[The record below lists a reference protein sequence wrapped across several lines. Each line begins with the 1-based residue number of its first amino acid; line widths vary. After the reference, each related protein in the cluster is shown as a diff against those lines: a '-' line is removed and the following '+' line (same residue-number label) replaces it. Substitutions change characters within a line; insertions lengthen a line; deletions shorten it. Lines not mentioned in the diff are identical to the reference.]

1 MQRLELAFFL
11 ITDAQTKPLQ
21 LDGGCKEPSGAPG
34 LAVWSCSCS
43 SCSSSSGRMQ
53 VCVRVWIKITGLLT
67 NTQNFTSWL
76 STRCSAAV
84 MPSKLEGAMDALI
97 TVFHNYSGSEG
108 DKYKLSK
115 GELKE
120 LLNSELTDF
129 LMSQKDP
136 MLVEKIMNDLDSNKD
151 NEVDFNE
158 FVVLVAALTVACND
172 FFQEQQKKKSKEEKK
187 GK

>member
-1 MQRLELAFFL
+1 MYFQCRCMEGCGLRSQGYYGATPVLSCIVTTTE
-11 ITDAQTKPLQ
+11 
-21 LDGGCKEPSGAPG
+21 DGPSCTGY
-34 LAVWSCSCS
+34 SKTTS
-43 SCSSSSGRMQ
+43 STPENS
-53 VCVRVWIKITGLLT
+53 LFT
-67 NTQNFTSWL
+67 NTQNFTSQL

-129 LMSQKDP
+129 LTSQKDP
-136 MLVEKIMNDLDSNKD
+136 HLVEKIMNDLDSNKD

-172 FFQEQQKKKSKEEKK
+172 FFQEQQKKK